1 MREELSWC
9 LRWRQKGRK
18 APQLLRGTAPQ
29 LQAPGPAHLEEI
41 DLYGAVAEVQ
51 DDGAARAEPC
61 PQVGQPSQLISFPGR
76 DVSPRLQQVFTHVIP
91 EILEESD
98 LVGKSGVQDCR
109 MRA

>member
-1 MREELSWC
+1 MPEVEAKGEE
-9 LRWRQKGRK
+9 GTP
-18 APQLLRGTAPQ
+18 APEMESSCAPHPGTPATG
-29 LQAPGPAHLEEI
+29 PGPAHLEEI
-41 DLYGAVAEVQ
+41 DLYGAIAEVQ

-61 PQVGQPSQLISFPGR
+61 PQVGQPSQLISLPGC

-91 EILEESD
+91 EIFEESD